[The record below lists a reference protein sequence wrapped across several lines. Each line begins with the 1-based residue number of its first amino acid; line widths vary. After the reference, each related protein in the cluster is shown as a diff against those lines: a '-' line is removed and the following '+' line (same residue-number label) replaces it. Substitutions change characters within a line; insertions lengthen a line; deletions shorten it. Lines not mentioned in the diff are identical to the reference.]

1 MGAMSGSGRF
11 WRRVGWHRAPGSSIW
26 QTLIPGRFDIGV
38 ASVIEGLRAGV
49 ACAVPVLVGEA
60 LGYPDLSWAAIAA
73 FWVSLTDPG
82 GPIRVRFAA
91 LATFAIFGAL
101 SCGIAIWATAS
112 SVWLAVFLAFIWALA
127 GSLARIYGEA
137 AAKVGQFVL
146 VTFLVSVGN
155 FDGRAFDPRV
165 AALLYLAGASWA
177 LFLTLILWR
186 IHPYGPSRRALAAV
200 YVELG
205 QFAARLAELI
215 RKATTE
221 GDPWGQLARDRRL
234 TRQALDIARTTIAD
248 VGRTRPGL
256 SGRADQQLALLRC
269 ADQIFAALIALSD
282 LLEAGEGRLDEPA
295 LRVSMGNRIGR
306 IIHHLDVVSAAVL
319 AGDRPI
325 TSQLSVKLREIDA
338 SASMPGAGRET
349 AEERPPIR
357 PVLNHLI
364 ETVFVNI
371 SSAARAATDTALSV
385 SLDAPSKP
393 IPIERSATRHALLAP
408 LLQNLNADSVPLQH
422 ALRLAVAASIA
433 LLITFWFELG
443 HGYWLT
449 MTTVLILQPYAA
461 TTWQLSLKRIV
472 FSVLGGILAAALGLV
487 FHTPLSIALVIFPI
501 TIATMV
507 LRAVDYGLFVLFLT
521 PQFVLIS
528 ALTEPGGG
536 DLGLSWLRA
545 VNSVLGGL
553 LALAAGTLLWPG
565 RELQRLPAGLA
576 AAISANRDYLLQV
589 LDAEEFDGRSG
600 AVDVARRVASLA
612 SNNAEASV
620 ERLQSEPGADP
631 VTLEAAMTIVT
642 SIRRLTGAIIVIWLT
657 PRKPAGWRA
666 TPEFAALLAWIG
678 DALNALSTAASS
690 NAAPAPLNERPEF
703 PRAVPA
709 REDPDGR
716 VVLEAATARICDQ
729 IETMQAALTLLA
741 TPSPESRSARE
752 RLRSA
757 S

>member
-1 MGAMSGSGRF
+1 MSGSDRF
-11 WRRVGWHRAPGSSIW
+11 WQRVGWHRAPGSSIW
-26 QTLIPGRFDIGV
+26 QMLIPGRFDIGV
-38 ASVIEGLRAGV
+38 ASMIEGLRAGV

-73 FWVSLTDPG
+73 FWVCLTDPG

-91 LATFAIFGAL
+91 LATFAILGAL
-101 SCGIAIWATAS
+101 SCGVAIWATAS
-112 SVWLAVFLAFIWALA
+112 NLWLAVFLAFICALA
-127 GSLARIYGEA
+127 GGLARIYGEA

-146 VTFLVSVGN
+146 VTFLVSTGN

-165 AALLYLAGASWA
+165 AALLYLAGAFWA

-205 QFAARLAELI
+205 QFAAGLAELLT
-215 RKATTE
+215 ATTTE
-221 GDPWGQLARDRRL
+221 GDPWGQLARNRRRR
-234 TRQALDIARTTIAD
+234 TREALDIARTTVAD
-248 VGRTRPGL
+248 IGRTRPGL
-256 SGRADQQLALLRC
+256 SRRVDQQLTLLHC

-282 LLEAGEGRLDEPA
+282 LLETGEGHLDEPA
-295 LRVSMGNRIGR
+295 MRASMGHRIDR
-306 IIHHLDVVSAAVL
+306 IPQLLDAVSAAVL
-319 AGDRPI
+319 AGDRSIP
-325 TSQLSVKLREIDA
+325 SPHSVKLREVDA
-338 SASMPGAGRET
+338 LASRTGARVET
-349 AEERPPIR
+349 AAEERLPIR
-357 PVLNHLI
+357 PVLDHLLK
-364 ETVFVNI
+364 TVFVSI
-371 SSAARAATDTALSV
+371 SSAARAATDVSPSV
-385 SLDAPSKP
+385 GLNAPSEP
-393 IPIERSATRHALLAP
+393 IPVKQSAIRHALLAP

-433 LLITFWFELG
+433 LLITFWLKLG

-507 LRAVDYGLFVLFLT
+507 LRAVDYGLYVLFLT

-545 VNSVLGGL
+545 VNSVLGGF

-565 RELQRLPAGLA
+565 RELQRLPAELA
-576 AAISANRDYLLQV
+576 DAISANRNYLLQV
-589 LDAEEFDGRSG
+589 LDAEDLDGRSG
-600 AVDVARRVASLA
+600 AVDAARRIAGLA

-620 ERLQSEPGADP
+620 ERLQSEPGNDP
-631 VTLEAAMTIVT
+631 VTLEAAMTVV
-642 SIRRLTGAIIVIWLT
+642 SGLRRLTGATTVVWLM
-657 PRKPAGWRA
+657 PSKGAGWQGK
-666 TPEFAALLAWIG
+666 PEFRALVAWIG
-678 DALNALSTAASS
+678 DALRVMA
-690 NAAPAPLNERPEF
+690 NAARSSVGPAVLEERPESPQAASAEDHDSGF
-703 PRAVPA
+703 VLAAALA
-709 REDPDGR
+709 RMC
-716 VVLEAATARICDQ
+716 IQ
-729 IETMQAALTLLA
+729 IENIHTALDHLAA
-741 TPSPESRSARE
+741 PRSMRQSIPLGAE
-752 RLRSA
+752 
-757 S
+757 